1 MWKTREKEINNHN
14 KKEFWN
20 VGNCDQ
26 GGKPYHAHDITI
38 ISFLFLL
45 RGCCNQ
51 LQGTAIEPWGS
62 HLYPWQ
68 HLISAARGKNSWGI
82 TKGEEMIGAKWR
94 IENERSLF
102 FQVLQLG
109 AKIQDVTLPIGSPIN
124 PKRTSHLFIVF
135 DENKLIFYKT
145 FFVWASAWKWPHFQN
160 KYCFIAEPKSNA
172 KKMIIKL
179 IPAKAQCT
187 VIRWK
192 QKVVFC
198 VSEKRKFKQKN

>member
-1 MWKTREKEINNHN
+1 MWENVIR
-14 KKEFWN
+14 
-20 VGNCDQ
+20 VGNL
-26 GGKPYHAHDITI
+26 ITPTI
-38 ISFLFLL
+38 LQLFLSCF
-45 RGCCNQ
+45 CCAAAAINY
-51 LQGTAIEPWGS
+51 GTAIEPWGS

-109 AKIQDVTLPIGSPIN
+109 AKIQDVTIPIGSPIN

-145 FFVWASAWKWPHFQN
+145 FFVWASAWKWPIFRTN
-160 KYCFIAEPKSNA
+160 IALLLNQ
-172 KKMIIKL
+172 
-179 IPAKAQCT
+179 KAMP
-187 VIRWK
+187 
-192 QKVVFC
+192 
-198 VSEKRKFKQKN
+198 RKW